1 MTRKKKKTERRVP
14 PILNTQSL
22 IDGATDTAHNSNANR
37 PPVYENGSG
46 RPLFCGGSDGGD
58 GGFRI
63 EDAAPAG
70 IPNSNI
76 SVAGHTNHGY
86 SRDNGMM
93 SPPTS
98 GNILASEDSPDE
110 RERQEVIQVQI
121 LPQNDDSWGE
131 AGTGNTINSDLDFT
145 MNDKAIGGTEVE
157 ENDFRDG
164 GGGGGTDMSRLLL
177 NAADRSSMANR
188 FRRHIGP
195 FVCGLLSILAIA
207 SPVVMVALP
216 SIGVLNLRESDLV
229 CGVECDGMIVSL
241 AFKLVV
247 LALGT
252 WAVFLRRSRATLPRI
267 RIFRALVSLLT
278 VVFIA
283 SFWLFYASHL
293 AKRGER
299 LPGHKTD
306 HSFLQSL
313 VQFAVNLTDSLLFVH
328 YLAVLL
334 MELRHTQAQYYV
346 KVVRSPDGESK
357 GFPIGEMSVQRTA
370 EHVLDRYYTE
380 FPIYN
385 PYLDRI
391 GSKGAGSLRIRKIYD
406 VDGPGTN
413 NDGNST
419 VVSVASK
426 GRTHGD
432 RLFEELEFERKVK
445 KRKTRLIAATE
456 DAFTHIKRMREDQQP
471 GHESKPPME
480 AHEAAQAIFPTL
492 SRSLQKYLRATRQQ
506 PRHTMESI
514 LQHLSTCLSFDMAPA
529 AFLEKYLVETPVLQ
543 NDREF
548 GHGGIQHWSLVS
560 ERSLYRDIQP
570 GVAFQLRQSGD
581 VSLLCQ
587 VERLPHFFLREEI
600 IEKSSN
606 RFVLRINSETSV

>member
-1 MTRKKKKTERRVP
+1 
-14 PILNTQSL
+14 
-22 IDGATDTAHNSNANR
+22 
-37 PPVYENGSG
+37 
-46 RPLFCGGSDGGD
+46 
-58 GGFRI
+58 
-63 EDAAPAG
+63 
-70 IPNSNI
+70 
-76 SVAGHTNHGY
+76 
-86 SRDNGMM
+86 
-93 SPPTS
+93 
-98 GNILASEDSPDE
+98 
-110 RERQEVIQVQI
+110 
-121 LPQNDDSWGE
+121 
-131 AGTGNTINSDLDFT
+131 

-413 NDGNST
+413 NVRISY
-419 VVSVASK
+419 
-426 GRTHGD
+426 
-432 RLFEELEFERKVK
+432 RKCSYGIMGENDTPA
-445 KRKTRLIAATE
+445 RGIMDLR
-456 DAFTHIKRMREDQQP
+456 
-471 GHESKPPME
+471 PPRG
-480 AHEAAQAIFPTL
+480 P
-492 SRSLQKYLRATRQQ
+492 
-506 PRHTMESI
+506 P
-514 LQHLSTCLSFDMAPA
+514 
-529 AFLEKYLVETPVLQ
+529 
-543 NDREF
+543 
-548 GHGGIQHWSLVS
+548 
-560 ERSLYRDIQP
+560 
-570 GVAFQLRQSGD
+570 
-581 VSLLCQ
+581 
-587 VERLPHFFLREEI
+587 
-600 IEKSSN
+600 
-606 RFVLRINSETSV
+606 